1 MYFRK
6 GHASQ
11 VSPAVE
17 EVTGI
22 RPTSFNQFAE
32 IMWNFLHNIGT
43 QVRNNKILHFGI
55 VYFKDFSL
63 YSL

>member
-1 MYFRK
+1 MDDLHVDAILELNSYFRK

-22 RPTSFNQFAE
+22 RLTSFNQFAGDYAE
-32 IMWNFLHNIGT
+32 FFRQYWNRT
-43 QVRNNKILHFGI
+43 EK
-55 VYFKDFSL
+55 
-63 YSL
+63 